1 MSEATDSF
9 HMNATIMNIKNDK
22 KSVVSHNQTEMQII
36 ARTGQLAA
44 PTGNWGA
51 GKTTV
56 TIDLASSYQ
65 GEVWIAYNMELIE
78 NRQDGIIISGVRFIA
93 AAAAKAEERDD
104 EQPQDY
110 EISPGRMAAIEGNA
124 VYCSEDDMGFGG
136 GYMAFVDPG
145 MAWKIGTLD
154 LSKYSSVE
162 ITYGSDGGALFAEG
176 SNTFLALTQ
185 NGATQNSDYTA
196 KEDTQILARTE
207 QLAAPTGSW
216 GAGKTTVT
224 IDLSTDYSGEVWMA
238 YNMEEI
244 NGQQKATSTLGTDYR
259 GGIVGNLGSH
269 GRCYRAV
276 NGGYVRFGNAG
287 VGYGNKN
294 NLTHIYISPGTGK
307 DFGATSIPLPIR
319 EDKNIYQ
326 GFDFTGDH
334 DPNRQPVWVLGG
346 TYSSE
351 NKMLPYLH
359 SGKCYFQF
367 AKYAP

>member
-1 MSEATDSF
+1 
-9 HMNATIMNIKNDK
+9 
-22 KSVVSHNQTEMQII
+22 
-36 ARTGQLAA
+36 
-44 PTGNWGA
+44 
-51 GKTTV
+51 
-56 TIDLASSYQ
+56 
-65 GEVWIAYNMELIE
+65 
-78 NRQDGIIISGVRFIA
+78 
-93 AAAAKAEERDD
+93 
-104 EQPQDY
+104 
-110 EISPGRMAAIEGNA
+110 MAAIEGNA

-244 NGQQKATSTLGTDYR
+244 SGRQDGVIVSAVRFIAVQEQIEEKPEEGNQPPEGEDYE
-259 GGIVGNLGSH
+259 INLNALEAIEGDAFYSQNEDM
-269 GRCYRAV
+269 GFG
-276 NGGYVRFGNAG
+276 GGYVGFLSGGKAW
-287 VGYGNKN
+287 K
-294 NLTHIYISPGTGK
+294 IGTLDLGK
-307 DFGATSIPLPIR
+307 
-319 EDKNIYQ
+319 
-326 GFDFTGDH
+326 
-334 DPNRQPVWVLGG
+334 
-346 TYSSE
+346 YSSVE
-351 NKMLPYLH
+351 ITYGIDGGAL
-359 SGKCYFQF
+359 F
-367 AKYAP
+367 AEGSNTFLALTQNEIGRAHV